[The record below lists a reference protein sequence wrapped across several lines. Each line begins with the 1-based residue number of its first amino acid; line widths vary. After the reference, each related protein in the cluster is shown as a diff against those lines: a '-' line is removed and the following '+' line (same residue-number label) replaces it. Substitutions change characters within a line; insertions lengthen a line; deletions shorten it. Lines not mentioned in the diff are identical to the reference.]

1 MQQPPF
7 FAVLSAP
14 LFAILG
20 TPLFVIP
27 SASPCHPERFPLSSR
42 ALPLPVIL
50 STAKDLVP
58 PTGLSG
64 EKILRRLRLLRM
76 TKGAG
81 AVADDKRAGAVPDDK
96 GAGAVPDDKEAG
108 AVPDDKEAGAVPDD
122 KGAGPVPDG
131 KGAGAVAG

>member
-1 MQQPPF
+1 MQQPLF

-14 LFAILG
+14 FFAILGASLFVILG

-50 STAKDLVP
+50 SAAKDLVP

-64 EKILRRLRLLRM
+64 EKILRRLRRLRMTRGRVLWRM
-76 TKGAG
+76 TKGRVLWRMTKG
-81 AVADDKRAGAVPDDK
+81 RALCG
-96 GAGAVPDDKEAG
+96 
-108 AVPDDKEAGAVPDD
+108 
-122 KGAGPVPDG
+122 
-131 KGAGAVAG
+131 

>member
-14 LFAILG
+14 LFVILSASLFVILG

-27 SASPCHPERFPLSSR
+27 SASPCHPERFPLSFR

-50 STAKDLVP
+50 SAAKDLVP
-58 PTGLSG
+58 PAGLSG

-81 AVADDKRAGAVPDDK
+81 AVADDKRAGAVADDK
-96 GAGAVPDDKEAG
+96 R
-108 AVPDDKEAGAVPDD
+108 
-122 KGAGPVPDG
+122 
-131 KGAGAVAG
+131 AGAVAG